1 MFLYCDQYTGNIS
14 EKCSLYNPELLKN
27 MKGLQDSDRESI
39 LNESEDE
46 GNCSDTIHSC
56 STVSKEGLMESND
69 EVIKCG

>member
-1 MFLYCDQYTGNIS
+1 
-14 EKCSLYNPELLKN
+14 
-27 MKGLQDSDRESI
+27 MKELQDSDRESI